1 MADLA
6 RLLTLTDD
14 ALGDALR
21 GLGAELDVPPVS
33 MSDAADPARLAR
45 LRIEA
50 AAGRPPAAST
60 GFLGRLGVGRGRRT
74 WRRSLVL
81 AVAALL
87 VLAAVAG
94 AIGFGLPGLR
104 IVFAPPASPT
114 PGVSPAPSTLGASA
128 VPSAGGPSAAPS
140 PSGPPGA
147 GLGLGTP
154 TTLAAAPAEAGF
166 PILLPGDPAVGPPD
180 AVWIDDVGRVTL
192 VWRAGAGLPAT
203 EQSSLG
209 LIVSEFPGTINPGY
223 FEKLLDAG
231 STIDSVAVRG
241 RPGYWISGEPHE
253 FVYVNPSNEA
263 TFDGRR
269 LVGDTLAWSDGP
281 VTYRIESAL
290 GREAA
295 IRIAESLAPAA

>member
-33 MSDAADPARLAR
+33 VSDAADPARLAR

-50 AAGRPPAAST
+50 AAARPPAAT
-60 GFLGRLGVGRGRRT
+60 AGFLERLGVGRGRRT

-104 IVFAPPASPT
+104 IVFTPAAAPT
-114 PGVSPAPSTLGASA
+114 PGGSPAPSTLGASSGQ
-128 VPSAGGPSAAPS
+128 SAAAPS
-140 PSGPPGA
+140 PTPSSSEPPGS

-154 TTLAAAPAEAGF
+154 TTLAAAQAQAGF

-192 VWRAGAGLPAT
+192 IWRAGAGLPAT
-203 EQSSLG
+203 EESSLG
-209 LIVSEFPGTINPGY
+209 LLVSEFPGTINPGY

-231 STIDSVAVRG
+231 STIDPITVRG

-253 FVYVNPSNEA
+253 FVYVNPSNQP
-263 TFDGRR
+263 TFDARR

-295 IRIAESLAPAA
+295 IRIAESLAPAP